1 MSLLP
6 ANATELQQHLEVL
19 NQFKPEFELALK
31 QIREMKNTPSDN
43 LLHWLVWEY
52 GLEAILPYSSDM
64 RQMLTTGLNWQ
75 RIRGTPGALKM
86 ALLWLGIYAPEIENE
101 PPGRHFYEYQLDPG
115 KVPGDEDITRIIN
128 LARMSAPVRSRLS
141 RIYHDHNVRKL
152 SLSHG
157 VTSEFGHLLSD
168 HSGVPVDGG
177 ESGEDATK
185 LSFGRKHYSAVIAN
199 NYQFDYAMKRLRS
212 DQFRYIK
219 EPILGEMTLSAR
231 YDHGVASIRASVRGV
246 TSGLSYAASGW
257 LGKWSAN
264 AWSKTNFAFI
274 GVKHISELEASV
286 DRQQAG
292 TMQMMADLTGY
303 PAA

>member
-6 ANATELQQHLEVL
+6 ANTSELQRHLAEL
-19 NQFKPEFELALK
+19 NQFKPEFEQALQ

-64 RQMLTTGLNWQ
+64 RQMLTMGLNWQ

-86 ALLWLGIYAPEIENE
+86 ALLWLGIYSPEIENE

-115 KVPGDEDITRIIN
+115 KVPGDGDINRIIN

-152 SLSHG
+152 SLSQAD
-157 VTSEFGHLLSD
+157 TSEFGHLLSD

-177 ESGEDATK
+177 RSGEDATK
-185 LSFGRKHYSAVIAN
+185 LSFGRKHGSGVTATD
-199 NYQFDYAMKRLRS
+199 YQLDYGRKSLRS

-219 EPILGEMTLSAR
+219 EPILGEMTLSER
-231 YDHGVASIRASVRGV
+231 YDHGVSSLRASVSQL

-257 LGKWSAN
+257 LGKWSATP
-264 AWSKTNFAFI
+264 WSKTNFAFI
-274 GVKHISELEASV
+274 GIKHSSAS
-286 DRQQAG
+286 D
-292 TMQMMADLTGY
+292 
-303 PAA
+303 